1 MCTHIKSSI
10 VMTKFKHILV
20 GSLLLTA
27 CAHTPV
33 NQAVQPDAG
42 DQTAQTEPS
51 VQTEPLAEAPPLE
64 TPPVLPSVKLSSDL
78 LYEYLLSEVAGQ
90 RGSDTVAVEGSLDLA
105 KKTRDP
111 RLAMRAAK
119 LALQFGQFDSAIEA
133 LKIWRDTDPS
143 SILARRMLSSVLLRS
158 GKLDEA
164 RDEFANLLKADESH
178 SAQNFIQIYQ
188 MLATYPDQAAALK
201 LMRDLAQPYPRVAEA
216 HWAVAQLAQASGDME
231 LALHEAEQARSLRPE
246 WNMAVS
252 LEALLLQ
259 KNNPQQGLDMLRSYL
274 ASYPDEHE
282 IRLQYARELLD
293 QKQFKL
299 AREQFRYMADKNPD
313 NPEFAYAIALIS
325 LQLNDFKNAEIELK
339 QALSKGKKDQDTV
352 QYYLGQ
358 LSEAK
363 NNDDEAITHYR
374 QVKNGEFLVPAQI
387 RTAYLL
393 SRHGQLAEARQIL
406 HEVQT
411 TDNEQR
417 AKLAMI
423 EAQLL
428 REANQFDEAYRVLDQ
443 ALEKLPN
450 DIDLLYETAMMADKI
465 GKPYVFEELMRK
477 LIKIKPDHAQAY
489 NALGYGMLERNERI
503 PEAMKLVEKALQL
516 APNDASIMDSVGWGY
531 YRSGKLDES
540 VKMLRRAYAGNANP
554 EIAAH
559 LGEVLWV
566 RGDKAEA
573 RKIWRESLKEN
584 FGNEPLLTVMKKFD
598 PQ

>member
-10 VMTKFKHILV
+10 VMAKLKYILV
-20 GSLLLTA
+20 CSLLLTA
-27 CAHTPV
+27 CAHAPMK
-33 NQAVQPDAG
+33 QAVQPDAG
-42 DQTAQTEPS
+42 DQTAQTAPS
-51 VQTEPLAEAPPLE
+51 VQTEPRAEAPPAE

-78 LYEYLLSEVAGQ
+78 LYEYLLSEVAAQ
-90 RGSDTVAVEGSLDLA
+90 RGNDTVAVEGSLELA

-164 RDEFANLLKADESH
+164 RDEFASLLKADESH
-178 SAQNFIQIYQ
+178 TAQNFIQIYQ
-188 MLATYPDQAAALK
+188 MLATYPDQSAALQ

-216 HWAVAQLAQASGDME
+216 HWAVAQLAQASDDTK
-231 LALHEAEQARSLRPE
+231 LALQEAEQARSLRPD

-259 KNNPQQGLDMLRSYL
+259 KDNPQQGLDMLRSYL
-274 ASYPDEHE
+274 TSYPDAHE
-282 IRLQYARELLD
+282 IRMQYARELLD
-293 QKQFKL
+293 QKQYKL

-325 LQLNDFKNAEIELK
+325 LQLNDLKNAEIELK
-339 QALSKGKKDQDTV
+339 QSLSKGKKDQDTV

-363 NNDDEAITHYR
+363 NSADEAIAHYR
-374 QVKNGEFLVPAQI
+374 QVQNGEFLVPAQI

-393 SRHGQLAEARQIL
+393 SKQGKLAEARQIL
-406 HEVQT
+406 HGIRT
-411 TDNEQR
+411 TDDEQR

-428 REANQFDEAYRVLDQ
+428 REANQFDEAYRVLNQ
-443 ALEKLPN
+443 TLEKMPDN
-450 DIDLLYETAMMADKI
+450 TDLLYETAMMADKI
-465 GKPYVFEELMRK
+465 GKPGVFEELMHK

-489 NALGYGMLERNERI
+489 NALGYGMLERKEHI

-516 APNDASIMDSVGWGY
+516 APNDPSIMDSVGWGY
-531 YRSGKLDES
+531 YLSGKLDES

-559 LGEVLWV
+559 LGEALWV

-573 RKIWRESLKEN
+573 RKIWRESLKKN
-584 FGNEPLLTVMKKFD
+584 PGNEPLQAVMKKFD